1 MMTYNPFIHN
11 DTVGGKGDTINEVF
25 RPNIIQFVNDKQ
37 THPVVKYKGFIVAF
51 ILVICGLF
59 ILLLFNHERILD
71 HPLLANLFI
80 PVSELRT
87 VSASKKLNDDDRIY
101 GYDYIDYSSDAA
113 IFREAIEGMTAAS
126 QDTGSGSGS
135 GSMSR
140 ADRENI
146 EKSRKTPCDTDCT
159 NYVELKGKIN
169 NLSKY
174 VNAVKE
180 QTEQVKQTGDKI
192 QELGQQIE
200 DLNKSL
206 SPGGQ
211 VNINVE

>member
-1 MMTYNPFIHN
+1 MYIQN
-11 DTVGGKGDTINEVF
+11 DTGSGSGDLFNDIF
-25 RPNIIQFVNDKQ
+25 RSNVIQFVNDKQ
-37 THPVVKYKGFIVAF
+37 THPIVKYKVFIVGVL
-51 ILVICGLF
+51 LVLCGLI
-59 ILLLFNHERILD
+59 ILLLFNHERILS
-71 HPLLANLFI
+71 HPLVANLFI

-135 GSMSR
+135 GSMSI

-146 EKSRKTPCDTDCT
+146 EKSKKTPCNTDCT

-180 QTEQVKQTGDKI
+180 QTEQVKQTSAKI

-211 VNINVE
+211 VNIKVE

>member
-1 MMTYNPFIHN
+1 MYIQN
-11 DTVGGKGDTINEVF
+11 DTGSGSGDLFNDIF
-25 RPNIIQFVNDKQ
+25 RSNVIQFVNDKQ
-37 THPVVKYKGFIVAF
+37 THPIVKYKVFIVGVL
-51 ILVICGLF
+51 LVLCGLI
-59 ILLLFNHERILD
+59 ILLLFNHERILS
-71 HPLLANLFI
+71 HPLVANLFI

-126 QDTGSGSGS
+126 PDSGSGT

-146 EKSRKTPCDTDCT
+146 EKSRKTPCNTDCT

-180 QTEQVKQTGDKI
+180 QTEQVKQTSAKI

-211 VNINVE
+211 VNIKVE

>member
-1 MMTYNPFIHN
+1 MYIQN
-11 DTVGGKGDTINEVF
+11 DTGSGSGDLFNDIF
-25 RPNIIQFVNDKQ
+25 RSNVIQFVNDKQ
-37 THPVVKYKGFIVAF
+37 THPIVKYKVFIVGVL
-51 ILVICGLF
+51 LVLSGLI
-59 ILLLFNHERILD
+59 ILLLFNHERILS
-71 HPLLANLFI
+71 HPLVANLFI

-126 QDTGSGSGS
+126 PDTGSGS
-135 GSMSR
+135 MSI

-146 EKSRKTPCDTDCT
+146 EKSKKTPCNTDCT

-180 QTEQVKQTGDKI
+180 QTEQVKQTSAKI

-206 SPGGQ
+206 SPEGQ
-211 VNINVE
+211 LNIKVE

>member
-1 MMTYNPFIHN
+1 MYIQN
-11 DTVGGKGDTINEVF
+11 DTGSGSGDLFNDIF
-25 RPNIIQFVNDKQ
+25 RSNVIQFVNDKQ
-37 THPVVKYKGFIVAF
+37 THPIVKYKVFIVGVL
-51 ILVICGLF
+51 LVLSGLI
-59 ILLLFNHERILD
+59 ILLLFNHERILS
-71 HPLLANLFI
+71 HPLVANLFI

-126 QDTGSGSGS
+126 QDTGSGSGT
-135 GSMSR
+135 GSMSI

-146 EKSRKTPCDTDCT
+146 EKSKKTPCNTDCT

-180 QTEQVKQTGDKI
+180 QTEQVKQTSAKI

-211 VNINVE
+211 VNIKVE

>member
-1 MMTYNPFIHN
+1 MYIQN
-11 DTVGGKGDTINEVF
+11 DTGSGSGDLFNDIF
-25 RPNIIQFVNDKQ
+25 RSNVIQFVNDKQ
-37 THPVVKYKGFIVAF
+37 THPIVKYKVFIVGVL
-51 ILVICGLF
+51 LVLCGLI
-59 ILLLFNHERILD
+59 ILLLFNHERILS
-71 HPLLANLFI
+71 HPLVANLFI

-126 QDTGSGSGS
+126 QDADTGS

-146 EKSRKTPCDTDCT
+146 EKSKKTPCNTDCT

-180 QTEQVKQTGDKI
+180 QTEQVKQTGEKI

-211 VNINVE
+211 VNIKVE

>member
-1 MMTYNPFIHN
+1 MYIQN
-11 DTVGGKGDTINEVF
+11 DTGSGSGDLFNDIF
-25 RPNIIQFVNDKQ
+25 RSNVIQFVNDKQ
-37 THPVVKYKGFIVAF
+37 THPIVKYKVFIVGVL
-51 ILVICGLF
+51 LVLCGLI
-59 ILLLFNHERILD
+59 ILLLFNHERILS
-71 HPLLANLFI
+71 HPLVANLFI

-126 QDTGSGSGS
+126 PDTGSGS
-135 GSMSR
+135 MSI

-146 EKSRKTPCDTDCT
+146 EKSKKTPCNTDCT

-180 QTEQVKQTGDKI
+180 QTEQVKQTSAKI

-206 SPGGQ
+206 SPEGQ
-211 VNINVE
+211 LNIKVE